1 MVFVSGDTG
10 ICEVA
15 QSTNPQVEVVPTN
28 RGMGES
34 VVSLLHPETARQR
47 IRDGVQAALQSD
59 LSGHTQPVNLP
70 ITASSCWAIHL
81 LGWKEGGHS
90 LTV

>member
-15 QSTNPQVEVVPTN
+15 TSVNPHVHVVPTN

-34 VVSLLHPETARQR
+34 VVALLHPEAARQR

-59 LSGHTQPVNLP
+59 LSAHAQPVKLL
-70 ITASSCWAIHL
+70 IAASSCCAICL
-81 LGWKEGGHS
+81 RWEVWLI
-90 LTV
+90 TA

>member
-1 MVFVSGDTG
+1 MVFLSGDTG

-15 QSTNPQVEVVPTN
+15 QSINPHIHVVPTN

-59 LSGHTQPVNLP
+59 LSAHAQPVNPL
-70 ITASSCWAIHL
+70 IAASSSERFICW
-81 LGWKEGGHS
+81 GGRRVV
-90 LTV
+90 TP

>member
-15 QSTNPQVEVVPTN
+15 QSTNPHVHVVPTN

-59 LSGHTQPVNLP
+59 LSAHTQPVTPL
-70 ITASSCWAIHL
+70 IAASSSERFICW
-81 LGWKEGGHS
+81 GGRRVV
-90 LTV
+90 TP

>member
-1 MVFVSGDTG
+1 MVFVSGDTD

-15 QSTNPQVEVVPTN
+15 QSINPQIKVVPTN

-34 VVSLLHPETARQR
+34 VVALLHPEAARQR

-59 LSGHTQPVNLP
+59 LSAHTQPVNLL
-70 ITASSCWAIHL
+70 IAASSCCAICL
-81 LGWKEGGHS
+81 RWEVWLI
-90 LTV
+90 TA